1 MKKSNQ
7 FLLSFENLLNGDFEA
22 LSDFENLKSDKV
34 RLFIKGQLYGLTLNE
49 LLQNYVEN
57 GIKAFQTVDGDFLC
71 ILVES
76 VKISVVRDRHGAG
89 SQLFYS
95 AKYLSNSLLTFAGID
110 SFECKP
116 NHEAL
121 LTFMSIGYIPSPLTS
136 LIGVSKLNAGFIL
149 EYKDNKITTSDLF
162 DYKSFMN
169 KAGKSKLTI
178 DEAVSEYEKL
188 HKSAIESR
196 IKGAQKV
203 GLLLSG
209 GYDSGG
215 NISALR
221 DVYQGDVVSYS
232 IGFKDNPWTEL
243 PLAKILSERYKSR
256 HYDYEIDGSEIMQ
269 LPQILRATGD
279 PFQEGGL
286 LVNFTVMQLV
296 KKSGEQPEII
306 LGGDG
311 NDQHFGTSGKE
322 LAMHWKLKSKGVQFL
337 QNWYDTLGDSISS
350 FDKDNILFR
359 TEFHN
364 RKILHIQQSD
374 TFGFS
379 LRKLNNITLKV
390 INIKKLQYL
399 QNAPKSYKN
408 FDDFFY
414 NRNYNIDIK
423 QVINEVILFKSSR
436 MSELFGNQISFP
448 YMSTDLYN
456 FLNEMPVNYKFK
468 GTLDELSAGK
478 GVSKYLHKKYLKPKL
493 PTEITDRKK
502 QGGFA
507 PLPIF
512 LKDDTQRRALF
523 AYLRKAD
530 GIKAIFKMDKIES
543 LLNQY
548 ETIATSK
555 SYWFWYQ
562 QVKANQIINL
572 LTLAVWWEMY
582 INKKT
587 NLQNIS
593 ELM

>member
-1 MKKSNQ
+1 MEKSNH
-7 FLLSFENLLNGDFEA
+7 FLLTFDNLLKGDFLA
-22 LSDFENLKSDKV
+22 LSDFESLKLENKT
-34 RLFIKGQLYGLTLNE
+34 LFLKGKLYGSTLTDLSK
-49 LLQNYVEN
+49 NYVEN
-57 GIKAFQTVDGDFLC
+57 GIKAFQIIDGDFLC
-71 ILVES
+71 IVVEPN
-76 VKISVVRDRHGAG
+76 KITIVRDRHGAG
-89 SQLFYS
+89 NQLFYTS
-95 AKYLSNSLLTFAGID
+95 KYLSNSLLEFAKID
-110 SFECKP
+110 GFECQP

-121 LTFMSIGYIPSPLTS
+121 LTFMSIGYIPSPMTS
-136 LIGVSKLNAGFIL
+136 LKGVSKLNSGYVLTF
-149 EYKDNKITTSDLF
+149 ESNKIETSDLF
-162 DYKSFMN
+162 DYKSYMQN
-169 KAGKSKLTI
+169 AGKSKLTVE
-178 DEAVSEYEKL
+178 EAVSEYEKL
-188 HKSAIESR
+188 HKSAIEAR
-196 IKGAQKV
+196 IKGAKKV

-221 DVYQGDVVSYS
+221 EVYKGDVVSYS

-243 PLAKILSERYKSR
+243 PLAKLLSEKYNSR

-269 LPQILRATGD
+269 LPQILSATGD

-286 LVNFTVMQLV
+286 LVNFTVMKLV
-296 KKSGEQPEII
+296 GKTGEKPDII

-322 LAMHWKLKSKGVQFL
+322 LAMHWKLKSKGVQLL
-337 QNWYDTLGDSISS
+337 QNWYDMLGDSISA
-350 FDKDNILFR
+350 FDKDSILFR

-379 LRKLNNITLKV
+379 LRKLNNMTLKG
-390 INIKKLQYL
+390 INIESLQYL
-399 QNAPKSYKN
+399 KNAPKNYKN

-423 QVINEVILFKSSR
+423 HVINEVILFKSSR
-436 MSELFGNQISFP
+436 MSELFENKISFP

-468 GTLDELSAGK
+468 GTLEELSAGK
-478 GVSKYLHKKYLKPKL
+478 GVSKFLHKTYLKPKL

-512 LKDDTQRRALF
+512 LKDDKQRRALF
-523 AYLRKAD
+523 AYLRRAD
-530 GIKAIFKMDKIES
+530 GVKAIFKMDKIES

-572 LTLAVWWEMY
+572 LTLAVWWEMF

-587 NLQNIS
+587 NLQNIN

>member
-1 MKKSNQ
+1 MEKSNQ
-7 FLLSFENLLNGDFEA
+7 FLATFSNLLKGDFSA
-22 LSDFENLKSDKV
+22 LSNFENLKLDKT
-34 RLFIKGQLYGLTLNE
+34 RLFLKGKLYGSTLIE
-49 LLQNYVEN
+49 LLQNYVDN
-57 GIKAFQTVDGDFLC
+57 GNKAFQTIDGDFLC
-71 ILVES
+71 IVVEPD
-76 VKISVVRDRHGAG
+76 KISVVRDRHGAG

-95 AKYLSNSLLTFAGID
+95 SEYMSNSLLTFAGID
-110 SFECKP
+110 NFECKP

-136 LIGVSKLNAGFIL
+136 LKGVSKLNAGYVL
-149 EYKDNKITTSDLF
+149 EYKNNQISTSDLF
-162 DYKSFMN
+162 DYKSFME
-169 KAGKSKLTI
+169 KVGKSKLTI

-196 IKGAQKV
+196 IKGAEKV

-256 HYDYEIDGSEIMQ
+256 HYDYEIDGSEIML

-296 KKSGEQPEII
+296 KKSGEKPDII

-322 LAMHWKLKSKGVQFL
+322 LAMHWKIKSKGVQFL
-337 QNWYDTLGDSISS
+337 QNWYDTVGDSISS
-350 FDKDNILFR
+350 FDKDSILFR

-379 LRKLNNITLKV
+379 LRKLNNMTLKG
-390 INIKKLQYL
+390 INIEKLQYL

-478 GVSKYLHKKYLKPKL
+478 GVSKFLHKTYLKPKL

-530 GIKAIFKMDKIES
+530 GVKAIFKMDKIES

-587 NLQNIS
+587 NLQNIN

>member
-7 FLLSFENLLNGDFEA
+7 FLSSFENLLNGDFEA

-57 GIKAFQTVDGDFLC
+57 GIKAFQTIDGDFLC

-76 VKISVVRDRHGAG
+76 DKVSVVRDRHGAG

-136 LIGVSKLNAGFIL
+136 LIGVSKLNGGFIL
-149 EYKDNKITTSDLF
+149 EYKDNEITTSDLF

-269 LPQILRATGD
+269 LPQILSATGD

-337 QNWYDTLGDSISS
+337 QNWYDTLGDSISY
-350 FDKDNILFR
+350 FDKDSILFR

-379 LRKLNNITLKV
+379 LRKLNNITLKG
-390 INIKKLQYL
+390 INIKNLKYL

-478 GVSKYLHKKYLKPKL
+478 GVSKYLHKTYLKPKL

-530 GIKAIFKMDKIES
+530 GVKAIFKMDKIES